1 MATETESPP
10 QAPPARKAEAPKKE
24 IFRSVALER
33 LSSPEQLDQLMQV
46 TNPRGWLL
54 LLGVGALLATALVW
68 GVLGSVPE
76 RIAGQGIM
84 IRSGGVLEVEAPGD
98 GRVTDVAVRVGDVV
112 SEGQVVARI
121 ARQDLVL
128 KIQQARAQVG
138 ELRRRHEQQ
147 VQFGQRDVQLQ
158 GAYRAQRREQLRA
171 VIDAG
176 ESTLRALGE
185 RIENEEQLVQ
195 QGLITRQAL
204 LATVQQRD
212 QAEERV
218 RQSRAELVQLDAEA
232 GQVSN
237 QNQQAAQESETRL
250 TAAERELAQLE
261 SELRTTSEVTS
272 PYTGRVL
279 EVMAEQGSMVSRGQ
293 PILTVDLTGKAVK
306 GLEAILYIPS
316 VHGKKVRP
324 GMEVQIAPSTV
335 KKEEFGYLLGT
346 VTYVS
351 DFPVTQQGM
360 QRVLKNEQ
368 LVSAL
373 SGDDAPYEVHADLL
387 PDPDNVSTY
396 RWTSSEGPP
405 IRIQSGTMASAGIV
419 VERRRPILM
428 VIPQLRKHTGP
439 PREGA
444 AQTAGA
450 PPGGAAATASAALP
464 R

>member
-1 MATETESPP
+1 MPTETESPP
-10 QAPPARKAEAPKKE
+10 QAPAAPPPAKKE

-46 TNPRGWLL
+46 TTPRGWLML
-54 LLGVGALLATALVW
+54 VGIGALLATALAW

-76 RIAGQGIM
+76 RIAGQGIL
-84 IRSGGVLEVEAPGD
+84 IRSGGVLEVEAPGE

-121 ARQDLVL
+121 QRQDLVL
-128 KIQQARAQVG
+128 RIQQARAQVG
-138 ELRRRHEQQ
+138 ELRRQHAQQ
-147 VQFGQRDVQLQ
+147 LQFGSRDEQLQ
-158 GAYRAQRREQLRA
+158 AAHRAQRREQLGA
-171 VIDAG
+171 VVDAG
-176 ESTLRALGE
+176 SSTLRALNE
-185 RIENEEQLVQ
+185 RIDSEEQLVR

-204 LATVQQRD
+204 LATTQQRD

-218 RQSRAELVQLDAEA
+218 RQARSELVALDAEA
-232 GQVSN
+232 GQVAN
-237 QNQQAAQESETRL
+237 QARQAAVESQTRL
-250 TAAERELAQLE
+250 TEAERALAQLE

-279 EVMAEQGSMVSRGQ
+279 EVIVEQGSMVTRGQ

-316 VHGKKVRP
+316 VHGKKIRP

-351 DFPVTQQGM
+351 DFPVTPQGM

-368 LVSAL
+368 LVATL
-373 SGDDAPYEVHADLL
+373 SGDDAPYEIHADLL
-387 PDPDNVSTY
+387 PDPDNVSTF

-405 IRIQSGTMASAGIV
+405 IRIQSGTVASGGVV

-428 VIPQLRKHTGP
+428 VIPQLRRH
-439 PREGA
+439 
-444 AQTAGA
+444 
-450 PPGGAAATASAALP
+450 GGAAAAPDAAP
-464 R
+464 RR

>member
-1 MATETESPP
+1 MTTTGPQNDTPPPAP
-10 QAPPARKAEAPKKE
+10 QAAPAKPAEPKKE

-46 TNPRGWLL
+46 TTPRGWLL
-54 LLGVGALLATALVW
+54 LVGVGTLLVTAVVW
-68 GVLGSVPE
+68 GIVGSVPE
-76 RIAGQGIM
+76 RIAGEGILV
-84 IRSGGVLEVEAPGD
+84 RSGGVLEVEASGE

-128 KIQQARAQVG
+128 RIQQARAQVA
-138 ELRRRHEQQ
+138 ELRRRHQEQ
-147 VQFGQRDVQLQ
+147 VRFGERDVQLQ
-158 GAYRAQRREQLRA
+158 TAYLAQRREQLRA
-171 VIDAG
+171 SIDAG
-176 ESTLRALGE
+176 ESTLRALNE
-185 RIENEEQLVQ
+185 RIQNEERLVQ

-204 LATVQQRD
+204 LATTQQRD

-218 RQSRAELVQLDAEA
+218 RQSRSELVQLDAEG
-232 GQVSN
+232 GQVRN
-237 QNQQAAQESETRL
+237 QHQKAAQDARAAL
-250 TAAERELAQLE
+250 TEAERELARLE
-261 SELRTTSEVTS
+261 NELRTTSEVIS

-279 EVMAEQGSMVSRGQ
+279 EVMAEQGSMVDRGQ
-293 PILTVDLTGKAVK
+293 LILTVDLTGKAVK

-316 VHGKKVRP
+316 VHGKKIKP

-351 DFPVTQQGM
+351 DFPVTPQGM
-360 QRVLKNEQ
+360 TRVLKNEQ
-368 LVSAL
+368 LVTAL
-373 SGDDAPYEVHADLL
+373 SGDDAPYEVHVDLL

-405 IRIQSGTMASAGIV
+405 LRIQSGTLASAGIV

-428 VIPQLRKHTGP
+428 VIPQLRRHAV
-439 PREGA
+439 PRDRE
-444 AQTAGA
+444 
-450 PPGGAAATASAALP
+450 ASPSPARP
-464 R
+464 

>member
-10 QAPPARKAEAPKKE
+10 RAAPAAPEPKKE

-46 TNPRGWLL
+46 TTPRGWLAL
-54 LLGVGALLATALVW
+54 VGIAALLATALVW

-76 RIAGQGIM
+76 RIAGQGIL
-84 IRSGGVLEVEAPGD
+84 IRSGGVLEVEASGD

-121 ARQDLVL
+121 QRQDLVL
-128 KIQQARAQVG
+128 RIQQKRSEVG

-147 VQFGQRDVQLQ
+147 LQFGDRDVQLQ
-158 GAYRAQRREQLRA
+158 GAWRAQRREQLQA
-171 VIDAG
+171 AIDAG
-176 ESTLRALGE
+176 SSTLRALNE
-185 RIENEEQLVQ
+185 RIQAEEALVQ

-204 LATVQQRD
+204 LARTQERD
-212 QAEERV
+212 GVEERV

-232 GQVSN
+232 GQV
-237 QNQQAAQESETRL
+237 QNQALQAQQESQTRL
-250 TAAERELAQLE
+250 TAAERELAQME

-279 EVMAEQGSMVSRGQ
+279 EVIVEQGSMVDRGQ
-293 PILTVDLTGKAVK
+293 PILTVDLTGRAVK

-316 VHGKKVRP
+316 VHGKKIRP

-351 DFPVTQQGM
+351 DFPVTPQGM

-368 LVSAL
+368 LVAAL
-373 SGDDAPYEVHADLL
+373 SGDDAPYEIHVDLL

-405 IRIQSGTMASAGIV
+405 IRIQSGTLASAGVV

-428 VIPQLRKHTGP
+428 VIPQLRRHT
-439 PREGA
+439 A
-444 AQTAGA
+444 A
-450 PPGGAAATASAALP
+450 PDGGASAPAARP
-464 R
+464 